1 LQPAVAEVP
10 MGARSIDGRTY
21 DLVVVDEAPDETPLE
36 QLLAAGR
43 KLIDEARRTSADLD
57 AAMNTAVV
65 PVIRPDEASPPE

>member
-1 LQPAVAEVP
+1 ML
-10 MGARSIDGRTY
+10 TY
-21 DLVVVDEAPDETPLE
+21 ALLVVDDVPDETPIE

-65 PVIRPDEASPPE
+65 PVIRPDEAPPTE